1 MKLVTALVAP
11 VVLVA
16 CAADGEVKV
25 KASSDESMASANA
38 NASAE
43 TEPKSETKTTAAK
56 PSEGDAPAAAPA
68 SGEAPAPQA
77 CPLQCF
83 VAQKGRVAPAD
94 EQRLAGD
101 LADALSSLR
110 ACGPGNSLTIRFDSG
125 GQLTEFGVAA
135 DRGAENSCIDSV
147 RQKKPNVS
155 FPGPSTLRCY
165 EKCGGDTS
173 TRPPRRRTPKIP
185 PRDTRTD
192 NRATTARLGHAK
204 HDSPEAKPGRLGATR
219 AEGPEGRRPTWVRRN
234 GQRPR
239 FSTENRARPFSEDP
253 RTRSR

>member
-1 MKLVTALVAP
+1 MKLVTALVAS

-25 KASSDESMASANA
+25 KASSDESTASASANA
-38 NASAE
+38 NANASAD

-56 PSEGDAPAAAPA
+56 PSEEAPAPTAPT
-68 SGEAPAPQA
+68 SGEPAAPQA

-94 EQRLAGD
+94 EQRLAGE

-110 ACGPGNSLTIRFDSG
+110 GCGPGNSLTIRFDST

-135 DRGAENSCIDSV
+135 DRGAENACVDSV

-155 FPGPSTLRCY
+155 YPGPSTLRCY

-173 TRPPRRRTPKIP
+173 TRSTRRRK
-185 PRDTRTD
+185 R
-192 NRATTARLGHAK
+192 
-204 HDSPEAKPGRLGATR
+204 
-219 AEGPEGRRPTWVRRN
+219 
-234 GQRPR
+234 
-239 FSTENRARPFSEDP
+239 
-253 RTRSR
+253 